1 MGVGPEDGEP
11 GEWTMTLDRG
21 EFTGM
26 GTLTQDL
33 EFNILTRLNGLLI
46 GKAPQGL
53 DLRMFY
59 GKKVE
64 EQECLWHNI
73 D

>member
-11 GEWTMTLDRG
+11 GERTMTLDRG

-33 EFNILTRLNGLLI
+33 EFSTLTSLNGLL
-46 GKAPQGL
+46 
-53 DLRMFY
+53 
-59 GKKVE
+59 V
-64 EQECLWHNI
+64 
-73 D
+73 